1 LKGECGMAWFTVKY
15 LKTILAEEEIE
26 ADSAE
31 EAAELWESESWRQDD
46 DDLFFIEDE
55 DGDQFFLD

>member
-1 LKGECGMAWFTVKY
+1 MAWYTVKY

-26 ADSAE
+26 ADSVE
-31 EAAELWESESWRQDD
+31 EAAELWESEVWRRDD

-55 DGDQFFLD
+55 DGNEHYLD

>member
-1 LKGECGMAWFTVKY
+1 MAWFTVKY